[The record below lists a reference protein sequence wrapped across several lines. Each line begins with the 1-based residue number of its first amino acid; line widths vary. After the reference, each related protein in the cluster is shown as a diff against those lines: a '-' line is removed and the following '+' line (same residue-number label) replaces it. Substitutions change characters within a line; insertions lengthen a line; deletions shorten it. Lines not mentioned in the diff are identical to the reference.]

1 MQKSSIQYILKLS
14 IPIFFANLAIPMVG
28 IIDTALMGNL
38 GSLSYLSATSVAANL
53 FSMIFWSF
61 GFLRMG
67 TVGMVSQ
74 ANGRNDYTEILN
86 IVVRNLLFVL
96 AISITIILLQNLIL
110 SLSLKIFD
118 LSEATRNL
126 YEQYFKIRVYSAP
139 GELTLYI
146 ITGLFVGL
154 QKTKTSSLAV
164 GFFSIL
170 NILLSIVLVTKFD
183 LNIKGVAYGTLFSAL
198 ITSIIFLI
206 YMFWYLSKYT
216 KITINFA
223 QIFNLKKIKNIFNI
237 NLNIF
242 IRTILLTFSFL
253 WFTYLGTQIGET
265 YVAANFNLKKIKN
278 IFNINLNI
286 FIRTILLTFS
296 FLWFT
301 YLGTQI
307 GENYVAANAI
317 LINLVFL
324 SAFILDA
331 YAFSTEGIVGYSL
344 GKKDLNLF
352 KNIVKNSF
360 ILSSISGLIISII
373 FFFTN
378 NLVIN
383 LMSDINEIRELSS
396 SYAVWLII
404 LPVISSFC
412 YQFDGIFIGASQTKE
427 LRNAMIFSVFSYLL
441 ISILLIKFL
450 FNTGIWISLCIFMIL
465 RAVSLFY
472 YLDKIYLRFR
482 KN

>member
-1 MQKSSIQYILKLS
+1 MQKSSIKYILKLS

-28 IIDTALMGNL
+28 IIDTTLMGNMGNL
-38 GSLSYLSATSVAANL
+38 YYLSATSVAANL

-74 ANGRNDYTEILN
+74 ANGRNDHSEILN
-86 IVVRNLLFVL
+86 IVFRNLLFVIT
-96 AISITIILLQNLIL
+96 ISIIIILIQNLTL
-110 SLSLKIFD
+110 NLSLKIFD
-118 LSEATRNL
+118 LSEITKDL
-126 YEQYFKIRVYSAP
+126 YEQYFRIRVYSAP

-154 QKTKTSSLAV
+154 QKTKISSFAV

-170 NILLSIVLVTKFD
+170 NILISVALVTKFD

-216 KITINFA
+216 KIVIKLS
-223 QIFNLKKIKNIFNI
+223 QIFNMKKIKNIFNI
-237 NLNIF
+237 NINIF

-253 WFTYLGTQIGET
+253 WFTYLGTQVGED
-265 YVAANFNLKKIKN
+265 
-278 IFNINLNI
+278 
-286 FIRTILLTFS
+286 
-296 FLWFT
+296 
-301 YLGTQI
+301 
-307 GENYVAANAI
+307 YVAANAI

-344 GKKDLNLF
+344 GKKDLTLF
-352 KNIVKNSF
+352 KNIVRNSF

-378 NLVIN
+378 NFVIN
-383 LMSDINEIRELSS
+383 FMSDIDEIRRLSS
-396 SYAVWLII
+396 SYVIWLII
-404 LPVISSFC
+404 LPTISSFC
-412 YQFDGIFIGASQTKE
+412 YQFDGIFIGTSQTKE
-427 LRNAMIFSVFSYLL
+427 LRNAMIFSVLVYLL

-465 RAVSLFY
+465 RAVSLFW
-472 YLDKIYLRFR
+472 YLNRIYLRF
-482 KN
+482 

>member
-1 MQKSSIQYILKLS
+1 MQKSSIKYILKLS

-28 IIDTALMGNL
+28 IIDTTLMGNM
-38 GSLSYLSATSVAANL
+38 GSLYYLSATSVAANL

-74 ANGRNDYTEILN
+74 ANGRNDHSEILN
-86 IVVRNLLFVL
+86 IVFRNLLFVIT
-96 AISITIILLQNLIL
+96 ISIIIILIQNLIL
-110 SLSLKIFD
+110 NLSLKIFD
-118 LSEATRNL
+118 LSEITKDL
-126 YEQYFKIRVYSAP
+126 YEQYFRIRVYSAP

-154 QKTKTSSLAV
+154 QKTKISSFAV

-170 NILLSIVLVTKFD
+170 NILISVALVTKFD

-216 KITINFA
+216 KIVIKLS
-223 QIFNLKKIKNIFNI
+223 QIFNMKKIKDIFNI
-237 NLNIF
+237 NANIF

-253 WFTYLGTQIGET
+253 WFTYLGTQVGED
-265 YVAANFNLKKIKN
+265 
-278 IFNINLNI
+278 
-286 FIRTILLTFS
+286 
-296 FLWFT
+296 
-301 YLGTQI
+301 
-307 GENYVAANAI
+307 YVAANAI

-344 GKKDLNLF
+344 GKKDLTLF
-352 KNIVKNSF
+352 KDIVRNSF

-378 NLVIN
+378 NFVIN
-383 LMSDINEIRELSS
+383 FMSDIDEIRRLSS
-396 SYAVWLII
+396 SYVIWLII
-404 LPVISSFC
+404 LPTISSFC
-412 YQFDGIFIGASQTKE
+412 YQFDGIFIGTSQTKE
-427 LRNAMIFSVFSYLL
+427 LRNAMIFSVLVYLL

-465 RAVSLFY
+465 RAVSLFW
-472 YLDKIYLRFR
+472 YLNRIYLRF
-482 KN
+482 

>member
-216 KITINFA
+216 KIIINFA

-253 WFTYLGTQIGET
+253 WFTYLGTQIGED
-265 YVAANFNLKKIKN
+265 
-278 IFNINLNI
+278 
-286 FIRTILLTFS
+286 
-296 FLWFT
+296 
-301 YLGTQI
+301 
-307 GENYVAANAI
+307 YVAANAI

-383 LMSDINEIRELSS
+383 LMSDIDEIRKLSS
-396 SYAVWLII
+396 SYVVWLII

-465 RAVSLFY
+465 RAISLFY

>member
-1 MQKSSIQYILKLS
+1 MQKSSIKYILKLS

-28 IIDTALMGNL
+28 IIDTTLMGNM
-38 GSLSYLSATSVAANL
+38 GSLYYLSATSVAANL

-74 ANGRNDYTEILN
+74 ANGRNDHSEILN
-86 IVVRNLLFVL
+86 IVFRNLLFVIT
-96 AISITIILLQNLIL
+96 ISIIIILIQNLTL
-110 SLSLKIFD
+110 NLSLKIFD
-118 LSEATRNL
+118 LSEITKDL
-126 YEQYFKIRVYSAP
+126 YEQYFRIRVYSAP

-154 QKTKTSSLAV
+154 QKTKISSFAV

-170 NILLSIVLVTKFD
+170 NILISVALVTKFD

-216 KITINFA
+216 KIVIKLS
-223 QIFNLKKIKNIFNI
+223 QIFNMKKIKDIFNI
-237 NLNIF
+237 NANIF

-253 WFTYLGTQIGET
+253 WFTYLGTQVGED
-265 YVAANFNLKKIKN
+265 
-278 IFNINLNI
+278 
-286 FIRTILLTFS
+286 
-296 FLWFT
+296 
-301 YLGTQI
+301 
-307 GENYVAANAI
+307 YVAANAI

-344 GKKDLNLF
+344 GKKDLTLF
-352 KNIVKNSF
+352 KNIVRNSF

-378 NLVIN
+378 NFVIN
-383 LMSDINEIRELSS
+383 FMSDIDEIRRLSS
-396 SYAVWLII
+396 SYVIWLII
-404 LPVISSFC
+404 LPTISSFC
-412 YQFDGIFIGASQTKE
+412 YQFDGIFIGTSQTKE
-427 LRNAMIFSVFSYLL
+427 LRNAMIFSVLVYLL

-465 RAVSLFY
+465 RAVSLFW
-472 YLDKIYLRFR
+472 YLNRIYLRF
-482 KN
+482 

>member
-1 MQKSSIQYILKLS
+1 
-14 IPIFFANLAIPMVG
+14 MVG

-74 ANGRNDYTEILN
+74 ANGRNDYSEILN

-223 QIFNLKKIKNIFNI
+223 QIFNLRKIKNIFNI

-253 WFTYLGTQIGET
+253 WFTYLGTQIGED
-265 YVAANFNLKKIKN
+265 F
-278 IFNINLNI
+278 
-286 FIRTILLTFS
+286 
-296 FLWFT
+296 
-301 YLGTQI
+301 
-307 GENYVAANAI
+307 VAANAI

-383 LMSDINEIRELSS
+383 LMSDIDEIRKLSS
-396 SYAVWLII
+396 SYALWLII

-465 RAVSLFY
+465 RAISLFY

>member
-28 IIDTALMGNL
+28 IIDTTLMGNL

-74 ANGRNDYTEILN
+74 ANGRNDHSEILN
-86 IVVRNLLFVL
+86 IIIRNLLFVL
-96 AISITIILLQNLIL
+96 TISVILILIQNLIL
-110 SLSLKIFD
+110 NLSLKIFD
-118 LSEATRNL
+118 LSETTKDL
-126 YEQYFKIRVYSAP
+126 YKQYFRIRIYSAP

-154 QKTKTSSLAV
+154 QKTKTSSFAV

-170 NILLSIVLVTKFD
+170 NILISVVLVTKFD
-183 LNIKGVAYGTLFSAL
+183 LNIKGVAYGTFFSAL

-206 YMFWYLSKYT
+206 YTFWYLSKYA
-216 KITINFA
+216 KIEIKFA
-223 QIFNLKKIKNIFNI
+223 QILNLKKIKDIFNI

-253 WFTYLGTQIGET
+253 WFTYLGTQIGED
-265 YVAANFNLKKIKN
+265 
-278 IFNINLNI
+278 
-286 FIRTILLTFS
+286 
-296 FLWFT
+296 
-301 YLGTQI
+301 
-307 GENYVAANAI
+307 YVAANAI

-344 GKKDLNLF
+344 GKKDLTLF
-352 KNIVKNSF
+352 KNIVRNSF

-378 NLVIN
+378 NFVIN
-383 LMSDINEIRELSS
+383 FMSDIDEIRKLSS
-396 SYAVWLII
+396 SYVIWLII

-427 LRNAMIFSVFSYLL
+427 LRNAMIFSVLVYLL

-465 RAVSLFY
+465 RAISLFW
-472 YLDKIYLRFR
+472 YLNRIYLRF
-482 KN
+482 

>member
-28 IIDTALMGNL
+28 IIDTTLMGNL

-74 ANGRNDYTEILN
+74 ANGRNDYSEILN

-139 GELTLYI
+139 GELTLFI

-223 QIFNLKKIKNIFNI
+223 QIFNLRKIKNIFNI

-253 WFTYLGTQIGET
+253 WFTYLGTQIGED
-265 YVAANFNLKKIKN
+265 F
-278 IFNINLNI
+278 
-286 FIRTILLTFS
+286 
-296 FLWFT
+296 
-301 YLGTQI
+301 
-307 GENYVAANAI
+307 VAANAI

-383 LMSDINEIRELSS
+383 LMSDIDEIRKLSS

-427 LRNAMIFSVFSYLL
+427 LRYAMIFSVFSYLL

-465 RAVSLFY
+465 RAISLFY

>member
-1 MQKSSIQYILKLS
+1 MQKSSIQYIFKLS

-253 WFTYLGTQIGET
+253 WFTYLGTQIGED
-265 YVAANFNLKKIKN
+265 F
-278 IFNINLNI
+278 
-286 FIRTILLTFS
+286 
-296 FLWFT
+296 
-301 YLGTQI
+301 
-307 GENYVAANAI
+307 VAANAI

-373 FFFTN
+373 FFFTY